1 MPGLGYGGRRRKS
14 RRGGAKYGKKTDD
27 SSRRRTMRR
36 FVRNTPTIN
45 RGDNMAFLARRVDA
59 ETRRADAEY
68 RANRRGMPRIRA
80 GPNLNNQLGP
90 AGSPLVPLVLPDQ
103 NPERNLGPA
112 FMVVPNHVPGQGQA
126 RSLPGSPVDGPVAAR
141 ARLFGAPAAAG
152 PAAAGAPAAAPAGAQ
167 HLQMLMQGPRPR
179 YSAPPS
185 PVAGGRSR
193 KSRRRHK

>member
-1 MPGLGYGGRRRKS
+1 MPGLGYGGRRRRS
-14 RRGGAKYGKKTDD
+14 RRGGAKHSNKSH

-45 RGDNMAFLARRVDA
+45 RRDNMAFLARSADA
-59 ETRRADAEY
+59 ATRRADAEFH
-68 RANRRGMPRIRA
+68 RQMRGMPRIRA
-80 GPNLNNQLGP
+80 GPNLNNDLGP
-90 AGSPLVPLVLPDQ
+90 AGSPVVPLVLPDQ
-103 NPERNLGPA
+103 NPERRRGPA
-112 FMVVPNHVPGQGQA
+112 FMVVPNHAPGQGLA
-126 RSLPGSPVDGPVAAR
+126 RSLPGSPVDGPVAAH